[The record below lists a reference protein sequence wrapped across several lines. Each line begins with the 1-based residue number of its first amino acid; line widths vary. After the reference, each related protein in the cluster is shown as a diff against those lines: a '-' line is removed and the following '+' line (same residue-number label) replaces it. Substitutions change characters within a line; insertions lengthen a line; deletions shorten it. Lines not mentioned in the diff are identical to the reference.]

1 MLTLLTVLFSFI
13 SQIDSFEGLE
23 KAIALGITVI
33 SLLLLALS
41 VTAYRKT
48 HLRITIYAIIIFAL
62 FAIQQFIDY
71 LDDIFVEVD
80 IPITDVVISS
90 LTLTILAVFFLAI
103 VLPKNRTKQFRWDS
117 DRDNQIL
124 YYQIKKPTPITSS
137 HNPILKRTCI

>member
-1 MLTLLTVLFSFI
+1 MLTLLIVLFSFI

-71 LDDIFVEVD
+71 LDDIFVELD
-80 IPITDVVISS
+80 IPITDAVISS

-103 VLPKNRTKQFRWDS
+103 VRTKI
-117 DRDNQIL
+117 N
-124 YYQIKKPTPITSS
+124 
-137 HNPILKRTCI
+137 

>member
-1 MLTLLTVLFSFI
+1 MLTLLTVLFSSI

-71 LDDIFVEVD
+71 LDDIFVELD

-103 VLPKNRTKQFRWDS
+103 VRTKI
-117 DRDNQIL
+117 N
-124 YYQIKKPTPITSS
+124 
-137 HNPILKRTCI
+137 

>member
-1 MLTLLTVLFSFI
+1 MLTLLTVLFSVI
-13 SQIDSFEGLE
+13 SEIDSFEGLE
-23 KAIALGITVI
+23 NAIALGITVI

-48 HLRITIYAIIIFAL
+48 RLKVTIYAIIIFAL

-71 LDDIFVEVD
+71 LDDIFVELD

-103 VLPKNRTKQFRWDS
+103 VRTKI
-117 DRDNQIL
+117 N
-124 YYQIKKPTPITSS
+124 
-137 HNPILKRTCI
+137 

>member
-1 MLTLLTVLFSFI
+1 MLTLLTFLFSFI

-23 KAIALGITVI
+23 KAIALGITFI

-71 LDDIFVEVD
+71 LDDIFVELD
-80 IPITDVVISS
+80 IPITDAVISS
-90 LTLTILAVFFLAI
+90 LTLTILVVFFLAI
-103 VLPKNRTKQFRWDS
+103 VRTKI
-117 DRDNQIL
+117 N
-124 YYQIKKPTPITSS
+124 
-137 HNPILKRTCI
+137 

>member
-1 MLTLLTVLFSFI
+1 MLTLLTVLLSFI

-41 VTAYRKT
+41 ITAYRKT

-71 LDDIFVEVD
+71 LDDIFVELD

-103 VLPKNRTKQFRWDS
+103 VRTKI
-117 DRDNQIL
+117 N
-124 YYQIKKPTPITSS
+124 
-137 HNPILKRTCI
+137 

>member
-13 SQIDSFEGLE
+13 SQIDSIEGLE

-71 LDDIFVEVD
+71 LDDIFVELD

-103 VLPKNRTKQFRWDS
+103 VRTKI
-117 DRDNQIL
+117 N
-124 YYQIKKPTPITSS
+124 
-137 HNPILKRTCI
+137 

>member
-1 MLTLLTVLFSFI
+1 MLTLLTVFSSFI

-23 KAIALGITVI
+23 KVIALGITVI

-71 LDDIFVEVD
+71 LDDILVELD

-103 VLPKNRTKQFRWDS
+103 VRTKI
-117 DRDNQIL
+117 N
-124 YYQIKKPTPITSS
+124 
-137 HNPILKRTCI
+137 

>member
-1 MLTLLTVLFSFI
+1 M
-13 SQIDSFEGLE
+13 
-23 KAIALGITVI
+23 
-33 SLLLLALS
+33 LALS

-71 LDDIFVEVD
+71 LDDIFVELD

-103 VLPKNRTKQFRWDS
+103 VRTKI
-117 DRDNQIL
+117 N
-124 YYQIKKPTPITSS
+124 
-137 HNPILKRTCI
+137 

>member
-48 HLRITIYAIIIFAL
+48 RLKVTIYAIIIFAL

-71 LDDIFVEVD
+71 LDNVIPALDN
-80 IPITDVVISS
+80 PITDVVISS
-90 LTLTILAVFFLAI
+90 LTLTILALFFLAI
-103 VLPKNRTKQFRWDS
+103 VRTKIS
-117 DRDNQIL
+117 
-124 YYQIKKPTPITSS
+124 
-137 HNPILKRTCI
+137 